1 MSLLLTDLSK
11 YFDSTSNYKALKTQ
25 EKKNVAVDHKL
36 NYWLIQDLLKNF
48 TCPTTGF
55 WQVEQ
60 FPLEEAATPCL
71 LRSDWRRPN
80 MLSNEPSEDAG
91 GGEAVCC
98 GEDAT
103 CIAG

>member
-1 MSLLLTDLSK
+1 M
-11 YFDSTSNYKALKTQ
+11 AI
-25 EKKNVAVDHKL
+25 DHKL

-60 FPLEEAATPCL
+60 FPLEEVGTPCL

-80 MLSNEPSEDAG
+80 ILSNEPPEDAG
-91 GGEAVCC
+91 GREAVCC
-98 GEDAT
+98 GDAAT
-103 CIAG
+103 VTAGWHKKKEKKKLNYIKFINIFK